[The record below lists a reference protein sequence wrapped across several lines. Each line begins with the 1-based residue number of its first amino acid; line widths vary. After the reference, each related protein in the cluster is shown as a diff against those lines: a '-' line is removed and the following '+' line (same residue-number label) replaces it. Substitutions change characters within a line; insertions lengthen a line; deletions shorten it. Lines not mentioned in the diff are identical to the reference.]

1 LYIIQIIDL
10 CDIQSMAL
18 EQSQEFEEGIELLYI
33 LIYLLIK
40 TKISI
45 FLWKHGSRC
54 KHTGKIYK

>member
-1 LYIIQIIDL
+1 
-10 CDIQSMAL
+10 MAL